1 MPVENI
7 HRDPILDLYSGQ
19 AVKIQFTC
27 GDITTGRLEWI
38 DDPKSSYKLNM
49 YVLIRPEG
57 SISFY
62 KSHVKKI
69 NGREIR

>member
-1 MPVENI
+1 MPIENI
-7 HRDPILDLYSGQ
+7 HRDPILDSYSGQ
-19 AVKIQFTC
+19 TVEIQFTY
-27 GDITTGRLEWI
+27 GDIATGRLEWV
-38 DDPKSSYKLNM
+38 DSVSMGYLPNR

-69 NGREIR
+69 NGRKIR